1 MNYYLSENASRPLV
15 VGDRNIQF
23 DRLAPLGGVVFG
35 VYATE
40 DEEEIAVLDEIVEQK
55 KSVSAI
61 TQSEYDDLKK
71 KVVSGNSQTPSP
83 QPISYAPQNPAA
95 DKKVEVKDLDDAK
108 GVESVDDLLNG
119 EDADKTNDESVGD
132 LLNDKTEPEVV
143 EPTEPE
149 VDSEPAEPDED
160 DEEDA
165 LPPNVGGEL
174 ELEDEDED
182 DDNPEK

>member
-119 EDADKTNDESVGD
+119 EDADKT
-132 LLNDKTEPEVV
+132 
-143 EPTEPE
+143 EPE
-149 VDSEPAEPDED
+149 VDSEPDED

-165 LPPNVGGEL
+165 LPPGIGGGL
-174 ELEDEDED
+174 DSDVED